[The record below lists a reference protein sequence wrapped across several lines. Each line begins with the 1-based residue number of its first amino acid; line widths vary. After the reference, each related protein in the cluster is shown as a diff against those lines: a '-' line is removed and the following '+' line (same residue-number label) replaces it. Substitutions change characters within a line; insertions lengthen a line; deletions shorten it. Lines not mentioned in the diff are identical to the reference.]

1 MNRDGRLRT
10 EATAHLQLARP
21 TNSEIRSI
29 CSLCVTRGGRFWG
42 WALQLNADRHH
53 RVPNG
58 TVKRARDG
66 SQAPGNRRALC
77 PRVSLVKQEIRK
89 RPPDRSPGG
98 RFPHRL
104 PEVGARRPP
113 FFSRVPS
120 RLLRRQRAVCEAS
133 ASIPRPDGRPTWF
146 VVASAASR
154 SGRGPISHTAFRCAA
169 SERMEHATGSICPTG
184 VTTGIDRRLSPWLRQ
199 RPPPI
204 FRSDRLPF
212 AVEAGGLN
220 TFPAKRELNI
230 EAPRNRASA
239 CLSSVYTHPMWIG
252 CGTLTA

>member
-1 MNRDGRLRT
+1 MGSK
-10 EATAHLQLARP
+10 P
-21 TNSEIRSI
+21 SVPP
-29 CSLCVTRGGRFWG
+29 CLCGE
-42 WALQLNADRHH
+42 
-53 RVPNG
+53 
-58 TVKRARDG
+58 KR
-66 SQAPGNRRALC
+66 
-77 PRVSLVKQEIRK
+77 EIRK

-120 RLLRRQRAVCEAS
+120 RLLRRGRAVCEAS

-169 SERMEHATGSICPTG
+169 SERMEHATGSICPTR
-184 VTTGIDRRLSPWLRQ
+184 VTTGLNRRLSPWLRQ

-220 TFPAKRELNI
+220 TFPAKRGFNI
-230 EAPRNRASA
+230 GAP
-239 CLSSVYTHPMWIG
+239 
-252 CGTLTA
+252 